1 MNRSRIELGVTIG
14 VAILACAAAA
24 ADAPVAVTAVLGIAL
39 LVSPGYLLSQL
50 VLGSHIAGLERL
62 AVITGLTLCVPI
74 FGGLLLYAAGVPL
87 HRSAWLGLLAG
98 VTLVCDAIMLLRRRT
113 DPAEPLRTWRVG
125 WRPPR
130 WHAVAFAASLIIAVG
145 AVGLARA
152 GAAMQQY
159 PGFTQLWLLHQSR
172 DAAVIGVANHEGR
185 TMQYELQILRENG
198 DTSDVTAVWT
208 ISLPNGKVWDYAT
221 RFTGQDTITAELYQL
236 PDLTHLYRHVTIN
249 GGTPNS

>member
-1 MNRSRIELGVTIG
+1 VNRSRIELGVTNA
-14 VAILACAAAA
+14 VAILACAATA
-24 ADAPVAVTAVLGIAL
+24 ADAPVPVTAVLGIAL
-39 LVSPGYLLSQL
+39 LASPGYLLSQL
-50 VLGSHIAGLERL
+50 LLGSHVAGLERL

-98 VTLVCDAIMLLRRRT
+98 VTLVCDLIMLLRRRA
-113 DPAEPLRTWRVG
+113 DAAEPLRTRLAG

-130 WHAVAFAASLIIAVG
+130 WHAVAFAASLVIAVG

-159 PGFTQLWLLHQSR
+159 PGFTQLSLLHQSR

-185 TMQYELQILRENG
+185 TMQYEVVVLRN
-198 DTSDVTAVWT
+198 SDVVAIWS
-208 ISLPNGKVWDYAT
+208 ISLPDDHVWDHAT
-221 RFTGQDTITAELYQL
+221 RFTGQYTITAKLYRL
-236 PDLTHLYRHVTIN
+236 PDLSHVYRYAAIEGN
-249 GGTPNS
+249 GVPNP